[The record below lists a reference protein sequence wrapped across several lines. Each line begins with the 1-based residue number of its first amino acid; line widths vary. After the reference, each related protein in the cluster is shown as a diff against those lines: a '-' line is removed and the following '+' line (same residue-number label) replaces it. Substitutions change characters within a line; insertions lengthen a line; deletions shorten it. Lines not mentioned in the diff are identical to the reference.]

1 MDDIFLNLQ
10 EDDIFWVLTVP
21 AIWDDEA
28 RQFMRK
34 AAFLVSIHFLMDC
47 NYCPNI
53 VVFNQSNK
61 FSM

>member
-1 MDDIFLNLQ
+1 MYQNSEWKRFFFINNETILLDLQ

-34 AAFLVSIHFLMDC
+34 AAFLVSIYFLVNC
-47 NYCPNI
+47 NY
-53 VVFNQSNK
+53 
-61 FSM
+61 